1 MIPEMGKYLSIKTT
15 PRKKISMDN
24 NSSKLIGLA
33 DKNLTFNENWLE
45 KRIVKARKKQ
55 ASLEN

>member
-1 MIPEMGKYLSIKTT
+1 
-15 PRKKISMDN
+15 MDN

-45 KRIVKARKKQ
+45 KRIVKARKKTLI
-55 ASLEN
+55 SGKLTYWLKYCEN

>member
-1 MIPEMGKYLSIKTT
+1 MGKYQSIKTT